1 MSKDQLPVARRH
13 DLLEDLDLPLLN
25 FFRWLGIL
33 GTLIFG
39 VVTIWFFITAHRG
52 VFIGFL
58 VVTILFA
65 LVWRVATRR
74 QRKLKRTYPEAQT

>member
-52 VFIGFL
+52 LFVGFL
-58 VVTILFA
+58 VVTILSA
-65 LVWRVATRR
+65 VVWRVATRR
-74 QRKLKRTYPEAQT
+74 QRKLKLTQ

>member
-1 MSKDQLPVARRH
+1 MNKDQLSVARRH
-13 DLLEDLDLPLLN
+13 DLLEELDVPLLN

-39 VVTIWFFITAHRG
+39 VVTIWLYITAHRG
-52 VFIGFL
+52 IFVGFL

-65 LVWRVATRR
+65 VVWRVAARR
-74 QRKLKRTYPEAQT
+74 QRKLN